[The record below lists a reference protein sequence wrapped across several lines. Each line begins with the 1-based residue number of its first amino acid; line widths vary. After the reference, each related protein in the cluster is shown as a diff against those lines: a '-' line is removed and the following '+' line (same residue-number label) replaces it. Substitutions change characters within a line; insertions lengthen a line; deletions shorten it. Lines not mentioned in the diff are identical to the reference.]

1 MADRSHPGGGT
12 ASQSGMWPAE
22 DDAVGPITTPATWR
36 LAAGTILA
44 VGLVAGFVAAAS
56 EADRWIVIGFV
67 AMLIVG
73 LVPILRGSRRALVT
87 SEAFAM
93 AASGP
98 LPSVLVLIAGRDEAA
113 VLPNLIA
120 DLGAQDHRTADGSAR
135 FSVTVVDDRST
146 DGTGAAVHAAAL
158 AAGLGSAIRVL
169 RRDAPVVADGKGA
182 ALACARPE
190 VSDAEVIAILDADAR
205 IGPGY
210 LRRAAQYVAAGV
222 PALTARRRTLH
233 AERSHLARIQADEQ
247 SQDGELQGGRWA
259 SGGCSE
265 FRGNGI
271 VISRDLLR
279 SVGGI
284 PAASL
289 TEDLDLSTLVA
300 VREGVTVAWA
310 FDLEAW
316 EEPVP
321 SWRGLW
327 RQRLRWSEGAIR
339 RLFRF
344 GPSVLTNVRLP
355 MRARWDFAGYGGQL
369 VAPPLIIGA
378 IAGGVVFHQPTLAVG
393 LFSSYVAVGGIL
405 AFDALRWETDP
416 RGRGLGLSE
425 RLARS
430 VRVALFSTIWLAAVN
445 GALWRLATRRGLV
458 RFDKTARAAP
468 GSTPPGETARTAGS
482 VPR

>member
-1 MADRSHPGGGT
+1 MADRTHPGGGP
-12 ASQSGMWPAE
+12 ASHSGMWPAE
-22 DDAVGPITTPATWR
+22 DDVVGPITTPATWR
-36 LAAGTILA
+36 LAAGTILV
-44 VGLVAGFVAAAS
+44 VGLGVGFVAAGSA
-56 EADRWIVIGFV
+56 ADRWIVIGFA
-67 AMLIVG
+67 AMLIAG
-73 LVPILRGSRRALVT
+73 LVPIMRGSRRAPVT
-87 SEAFAM
+87 AEAFAV

-98 LPSVLVLIAGRDEAA
+98 LPSVLVLIAGRDEAG

-120 DLGAQDHRTADGSAR
+120 DLGAQDHRNADGSAR
-135 FSVTVVDDRST
+135 FSITVVDDRST
-146 DGTGAAVHAAAL
+146 DGTGAAVLSAAR
-158 AAGLGSAIRVL
+158 AAGLGSAVRVL
-169 RRDAPVVADGKGA
+169 RRDAPGAADGKGA
-182 ALACARPE
+182 ALASARPE
-190 VSDAEVIAILDADAR
+190 ASEAEVIAILDADAR

-233 AERSHLARIQADEQ
+233 AERSHLAEIQADEQ
-247 SQDGELQGGRWA
+247 TEDGELQCGRWA

-271 VISRDLLR
+271 VVSRDLLR
-279 SVGGI
+279 AVGGI
-284 PAASL
+284 PAGSL
-289 TEDLDLSTLVA
+289 TEDLDLSTLLA

-310 FDLEAW
+310 VDLEAW

-339 RLFRF
+339 RLFQF
-344 GPSVLTNVRLP
+344 GPSVLTSTPLP
-355 MRARWDFAGYGGQL
+355 MRARWDFVVYGGQL
-369 VAPPLIIGA
+369 LAPPLIIGA
-378 IAGGVVFHQPTLAVG
+378 LAGAVLVHQATLGVG

-430 VRVALFSTIWLAAVN
+430 ARVALFSTIWLAAVN

-468 GSTPPGETARTAGS
+468 GSTPPGETARAAGS
-482 VPR
+482 GPR